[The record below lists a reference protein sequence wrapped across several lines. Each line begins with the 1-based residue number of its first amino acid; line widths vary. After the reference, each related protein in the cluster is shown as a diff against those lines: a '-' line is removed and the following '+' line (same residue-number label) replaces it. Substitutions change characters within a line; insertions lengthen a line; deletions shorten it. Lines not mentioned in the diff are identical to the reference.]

1 MSDETKKNWGRSL
14 ENTFQFFNRLI
25 VEKGVFFRLHTRLCL
40 FHHRA
45 HVYHFSSFISL
56 LDAFDIT
63 DPNGVQD
70 AFHTIYETCTE
81 LVHSSESLWQK
92 VRTQN
97 PKVYEL
103 IPRKESK
110 FSLSLYLF
118 SFPIADSFFNVLLNR
133 SSWLL
138 ENTCVTPTVRGT
150 KIYTNILQS
159 VRNVVGNLN
168 AYLRNALHQKKN
180 PKMNTQSA
188 SINAKIFGT
197 LLILS
202 TFHIVEFLSTCNET
216 FTRSFSI

>member
-1 MSDETKKNWGRSL
+1 MC
-14 ENTFQFFNRLI
+14 FFVSILDFVYFI
-25 VEKGVFFRLHTRLCL
+25 TELMFTIFPVL
-40 FHHRA
+40 FP
-45 HVYHFSSFISL
+45 YLTLSTL
-56 LDAFDIT
+56 LT
-63 DPNGVQD
+63 LTD

-118 SFPIADSFFNVLLNR
+118 FFPIADSFFNVLLNR

-168 AYLRNALHQKKN
+168 AYLRNALHQKKKN

-197 LLILS
+197 L
-202 TFHIVEFLSTCNET
+202 
-216 FTRSFSI
+216 

>member
-45 HVYHFSSFISL
+45 HVYHFPVLFPYLTLSTL
-56 LDAFDIT
+56 LT
-63 DPNGVQD
+63 LTD

-92 VRTQN
+92 IRTQN

-133 SSWLL
+133 SCWK
-138 ENTCVTPTVRGT
+138 TP
-150 KIYTNILQS
+150 
-159 VRNVVGNLN
+159 
-168 AYLRNALHQKKN
+168 A
-180 PKMNTQSA
+180 
-188 SINAKIFGT
+188 
-197 LLILS
+197 
-202 TFHIVEFLSTCNET
+202 
-216 FTRSFSI
+216 

>member
-1 MSDETKKNWGRSL
+1 M
-14 ENTFQFFNRLI
+14 
-25 VEKGVFFRLHTRLCL
+25 
-40 FHHRA
+40 
-45 HVYHFSSFISL
+45 
-56 LDAFDIT
+56 
-63 DPNGVQD
+63 
-70 AFHTIYETCTE
+70 
-81 LVHSSESLWQK
+81 
-92 VRTQN
+92 QN

-168 AYLRNALHQKKN
+168 AYLRNALHQKKKN

-197 LLILS
+197 LLVLS
-202 TFHIVEFLSTCNET
+202 TFHIVEFLITCNET
-216 FTRSFSI
+216 FTRFFSI

>member
-63 DPNGVQD
+63 EPNGVQD

-110 FSLSLYLF
+110 FSLSLY
-118 SFPIADSFFNVLLNR
+118 
-133 SSWLL
+133 
-138 ENTCVTPTVRGT
+138 
-150 KIYTNILQS
+150 
-159 VRNVVGNLN
+159 
-168 AYLRNALHQKKN
+168 
-180 PKMNTQSA
+180 
-188 SINAKIFGT
+188 
-197 LLILS
+197 
-202 TFHIVEFLSTCNET
+202 
-216 FTRSFSI
+216 

>member
-1 MSDETKKNWGRSL
+1 MSDETKKNWGRFL

-45 HVYHFSSFISL
+45 HVYHFSSFIY
-56 LDAFDIT
+56 
-63 DPNGVQD
+63 
-70 AFHTIYETCTE
+70 HTIYETCTE

-118 SFPIADSFFNVLLNR
+118 SFEIADSFFNVLLNR

-168 AYLRNALHQKKN
+168 AYLRNALHQKKY

-202 TFHIVEFLSTCNET
+202 TFHIVEFLITCNET
-216 FTRSFSI
+216 FTSAFLVSKELIGI